1 MKPDM
6 PQNPKVLKIS
16 ILGAPNVGK
25 LTLVNLLIN
34 RRVNHCNFLIR
45 AFQSFI
51 AIFRLVQVQE
61 K

>member
-25 LTLVNLLIN
+25 STLVNRLMN
-34 RRVNHCNFLIR
+34 RRVNHLYFLIKEL
-45 AFQSFI
+45 F
-51 AIFRLVQVQE
+51 
-61 K
+61 